1 MSTKAFILIET
12 GVGTT
17 QSAYESL
24 INMKDVVSVDL
35 VTGPYDLIAV
45 ISSSDLNAV
54 GDLVT
59 NQINTISGIVRT
71 VTCLGIKE

>member
-1 MSTKAFILIET
+1 MSTTAFILIEP

-59 NQINTISGIVRT
+59 NQIHTISGIVRT

>member
-54 GDLVT
+54 GD
-59 NQINTISGIVRT
+59 
-71 VTCLGIKE
+71 

>member
-1 MSTKAFILIET
+1 MSTKVFILIET

-59 NQINTISGIVRT
+59 NQIHTISGIVRT